1 MRSIFTRRYERLW
14 IRNGR
19 ASSFFSG
26 KPLDTN
32 MVLCCTEKLCGGTD
46 TAPQG
51 AHPLY
56 RLSTA
61 SKRNIYQSEKRKL
74 LDKQHNWTI
83 TSGRSGF
90 SSVTTIERKRQLT
103 SVALP
108 GQRYVKAMVP
118 PAVSLRRPQGLGGA
132 QLPLGQSCWLAN
144 TAPSATDRIFAQPM
158 SG

>member
-1 MRSIFTRRYERLW
+1 MTRGWAIL
-14 IRNGR
+14 
-19 ASSFFSG
+19 
-26 KPLDTN
+26 PLSVTFRPISLQRTCITN
-32 MVLCCTEKLCGGTD
+32 MGHEPKLWGRTK
-46 TAPQG
+46 TVPQG

-103 SVALP
+103 SVVLHGP
-108 GQRYVKAMVP
+108 QYVKAMVP
-118 PAVSLRRPQGLGGA
+118 PAVSLRRPPGLGGA

-144 TAPSATDRIFAQPM
+144 AAPSATDRIFAQPM